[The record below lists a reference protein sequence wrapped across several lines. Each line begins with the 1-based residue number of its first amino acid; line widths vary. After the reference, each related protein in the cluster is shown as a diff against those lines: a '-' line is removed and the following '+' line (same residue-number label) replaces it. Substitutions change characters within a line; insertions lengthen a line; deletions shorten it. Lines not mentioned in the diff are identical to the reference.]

1 MFFLET
7 VLDNTCRCIY
17 IYISMM
23 KSSVVSELSPL
34 FLSGMLPV
42 KFLGEGRT
50 HSKPILLWSPKK
62 HKKPQADDCFVHVGI
77 LVQKLWPNV
86 GRRQMKR
93 RAGQMSIEVG
103 FQAIYVIR
111 INHVE
116 FEGHSWVCWSMTV
129 LSENYMPADKCLC
142 ENPFVTVV
150 PCK

>member
-17 IYISMM
+17 IYKYDEEFSCKRVITPFS
-23 KSSVVSELSPL
+23 
-34 FLSGMLPV
+34 FWMLPV

-50 HSKPILLWSPKK
+50 HSKPILLRSPKK
-62 HKKPQADDCFVHVGI
+62 HKKPQVDDCFVHVGI

-93 RAGQMSIEVG
+93 RVGQMSIEVG